1 MKIYLFIAC
10 SAVALS
16 ACGKGSIDVVK
27 NGYIDGA
34 RTTTVSNALSN
45 RALCSDVKWSLFKDE
60 KNREVVQYSCSI
72 KGSKDFNRANRD
84 GYVARARKDNDDL
97 LMREQKRLERAQASI
112 NDDFPETKAWIQR
125 LDSTESKISEASGS
139 DKYSGIGRTQ
149 KSIVLEGVLKKL
161 ENYSNSYNEQEML
174 ELYLSNALSDE
185 GFNAG
190 ILERKIAYMN
200 RLPQEKRASYKKDEI
215 DTQLK
220 RLHSSLGRVRRNIAE
235 GIAQEAKRA
244 DWDLRQASSRNADRL
259 RRIDTERKE
268 VVERLERQRESMRRE
283 IANTESDIKRLKE
296 QGGEERFA
304 QEALRKFP
312 IYEGAAEI
320 FQWIVNKEGE
330 SSLAYGEI
338 QVGIPGGRM
347 ETFLRYNRPFVIL
360 KMNAQSRS
368 EKIEDYFDE
377 LRGQAVIDMLVR

>member
-1 MKIYLFIAC
+1 
-10 SAVALS
+10 
-16 ACGKGSIDVVK
+16 
-27 NGYIDGA
+27 
-34 RTTTVSNALSN
+34 
-45 RALCSDVKWSLFKDE
+45 VKWSLFKDE

-97 LMREQKRLERAQASI
+97 LMREQKRLEQAQASM
-112 NDDFPETKAWIQR
+112 NDDFPETKARIQR
-125 LDSTESKISEASGS
+125 FDSAESKISEASGP
-139 DKYSGIGRTQ
+139 DKSSGIGRTQ
-149 KSIVLEGVLKKL
+149 KSIALEGVLKKL

-174 ELYLSNALSDE
+174 ELYLSNALNDE

-200 RLPQEKRASYKKDEI
+200 RLPQEKRASYKADEI

-235 GIAQEAKRA
+235 GIALEAKRA

-259 RRIDTERKE
+259 RRIDIERKE
-268 VVERLERQRESMRRE
+268 VVERLERQRESVRRE
-283 IANTESDIKRLKE
+283 IANTENDIKRLKE
-296 QGGEERFA
+296 QGREERFA

-312 IYEGAAEI
+312 IYEGATEI

-338 QVGIPGGRM
+338 QVGVPGGKT
-347 ETFLRYNRPFVIL
+347 ETFLKYNRPFVIL
-360 KMNAQSRS
+360 KMNAQSRA
-368 EKIEDYFDE
+368 EKIEDYLDE